1 MKEAVVIWA
10 KRTPFG
16 KYGGALRHLEPEA
29 LLLPLF
35 QNLKQTFPEVM
46 DQVDDVVL
54 GNVVGNGG
62 NVARKSL
69 LEAGLNHRISGITL
83 DRQCGSGL
91 ESIIY
96 ACRMVQCE
104 AGKVFI
110 AGGVEST
117 SRAPWK
123 IKRPQSVYE
132 MQLPQFFERA
142 SFAPEG
148 QDPSMIEAAENV
160 AQHYNISRND
170 QDLFAARS
178 HRFVAT
184 HFNNGDI
191 NREIVPLTIKGALFD
206 RDESL
211 KQNLTEA
218 RLHRLR
224 PILPN
229 GTVTV
234 GNSCMKNDGAGIALI
249 MEKEVAVAMGI
260 KWGMLYRDA
269 VTTGVDPTLLG
280 IGPVP
285 AISQLLKRQKLNIE
299 DISAIELNEAFSS
312 QVLASI
318 NELHLGLDKVNQW
331 GGAIATGHPYSASGA
346 ALVARLLN
354 LPNWQYGIATM
365 GIGGGMGNAV
375 LFEKWR
381 Q

>member
-1 MKEAVVIWA
+1 
-10 KRTPFG
+10 
-16 KYGGALRHLEPEA
+16 
-29 LLLPLF
+29 
-35 QNLKQTFPEVM
+35 
-46 DQVDDVVL
+46 
-54 GNVVGNGG
+54 
-62 NVARKSL
+62 
-69 LEAGLNHRISGITL
+69 
-83 DRQCGSGL
+83 
-91 ESIIY
+91 
-96 ACRMVQCE
+96 
-104 AGKVFI
+104 
-110 AGGVEST
+110 
-117 SRAPWK
+117 
-123 IKRPQSVYE
+123 
-132 MQLPQFFERA
+132 
-142 SFAPEG
+142 
-148 QDPSMIEAAENV
+148 MIEATENV

-249 MEKEVAVAMGI
+249 MEKEMAVAMGI

-312 QVLASI
+312 QVASI

-331 GGAIATGHPYSASGA
+331 GGAIATGHPYSASG
-346 ALVARLLN
+346 
-354 LPNWQYGIATM
+354 GISC
-365 GIGGGMGNAV
+365 
-375 LFEKWR
+375 
-381 Q
+381 